1 MDLLAQKRS
10 AIIGAWLAR
19 VIQGYSENTAGFL
32 LREKDPFRN
41 PVGDAFRRGLPVLFD
56 QVIGN
61 MDRTE
66 LTPAL
71 DDIVRIRAVQDFNAG
86 QAIAF
91 VFQLK
96 RTIREVLRD
105 GPPPALENVRLDSVE
120 DRIDE
125 LALLAFDLFL
135 KCREKIFETKVN
147 EMKRRTFLLERM
159 HPAFAES
166 AEGEGTQEEPQ
177 REKRG
182 GRR

>member
-1 MDLLAQKRS
+1 MELLAQKKD
-10 AIIGAWLAR
+10 AIIAAWLAR
-19 VIQGYSENTAGFL
+19 IIQGYSGNTAGIF

-41 PVGDAFRRGLPVLFD
+41 PVGDAFRRGLPALFD
-56 QVIGN
+56 QVIGKI
-61 MDRTE
+61 DRAG
-66 LTPAL
+66 LIPAL
-71 DDIVRIRAVQDFNAG
+71 EDIVRIRAVQDFDAG

-96 RTIREVLRD
+96 RVIREVLGD
-105 GPPPALENVRLDSVE
+105 EPLPMTENVRLEFVE

-135 KCREKIFETKVN
+135 KCREKIYEIKVN

-159 HPAFAES
+159 HPAFAEPGKGS
-166 AEGEGTQEEPQ
+166 GTQESPGANPE
-177 REKRG
+177 